1 MRIPPRGSLA
11 RDLAFAVAA
20 LVGGTLILV
29 SGAYVSMDFG
39 WDGPAWLPWLPLV
52 AVSGAIG
59 LRRRAPVLSLAI
71 GTAAVVADL
80 ALGGSLGTLLIYTQ
94 VVYDACVFGPA
105 RLWRRLLEVS
115 IAVVVATAT
124 LGVVLVGSLRGLA
137 LGIPAVLVL
146 VLPILTGLSVRQY
159 RDQAALDRSRADQT
173 ARVAE
178 LDRRQAVAA
187 ERTRMA
193 RELHDMVANHLSV
206 VAIHATAALSV
217 PNLSKAQ
224 VEESLRVIRENSVQ
238 GLAEMRQMIDV
249 LRGPDGE
256 AGDDPV
262 TPGLGEVERLVT
274 GARAAGLTV
283 ELTTIGEPRALPV
296 GVELAGYRIV
306 QESLT
311 NALKHGTGSATVTVD
326 YGADEVRLTVHNPIA
341 PPGPLD
347 HLGAGAGLIGMR
359 ERAALLRGRL
369 DAGPAGGARW
379 RVHAALPVD
388 AGVLALHAD
397 AA

>member
-1 MRIPPRGSLA
+1 MIIA
-11 RDLAFAVAA
+11 
-20 LVGGTLILV
+20 
-29 SGAYVSMDFG
+29 SGAYLTIGAG
-39 WDGPAWLPWLPLV
+39 WGNGPHWLLYLPMVV
-52 AVSGAIG
+52 ASGAVA
-59 LRRRAPVLSLAI
+59 LRRRAPLASLGI
-71 GTAAVVADL
+71 GTSAMLADL
-80 ALGGSLGTLLIYTQ
+80 ALGGSIATLLIYTQ
-94 VVYDACVFGPA
+94 VLYDACVFGPP
-105 RLWRRLLEVS
+105 RLWRRALEVS
-115 IAVVVATAT
+115 IAVVAATAA
-124 LGVVLVGSLRGLA
+124 LGVAESGSVRGLA

-159 RDQAALDRSRADQT
+159 RDQAALERSRAEQT

-217 PNLSKAQ
+217 RNLTTTQ
-224 VEESLRVIRENSVQ
+224 VEDSLRVIRENSVQ

-249 LRGPDGE
+249 LRGPE
-256 AGDDPV
+256 AEPGDDPV
-262 TPGLGEVERLVT
+262 TPGLAEVERLVS
-274 GARAAGLTV
+274 GARAAGLAV
-283 ELTTIGEPRALPV
+283 DLTTTGEPRELPV
-296 GVELAGYRIV
+296 NVDLAGYRIV

-311 NALKHGTGSATVTVD
+311 NALKHGTGTASVKVHYDTH
-326 YGADEVRLTVHNPIA
+326 EVRLTVHNPVA
-341 PPGPLD
+341 SPGPLD

-369 DAGPAGGARW
+369 DAGPETEAHW

-388 AGVLALHAD
+388 AA
-397 AA
+397 

>member
-1 MRIPPRGSLA
+1 MVGIPPRGSLT
-11 RDLAFAVAA
+11 RDLALAAVA
-20 LVGGTLILV
+20 LLGGTLIIA
-29 SGAYVSMDFG
+29 SGAYLTFQPALLG
-39 WDGPAWLPWLPLV
+39 DGPEWLIYLPMV
-52 AVSGAIG
+52 AASGAVA
-59 LRRRAPVLSLAI
+59 LRRRAPLASLAI
-71 GTAAVVADL
+71 GTVALVADV
-80 ALGGSLGTLLIYTQ
+80 ALGGSIGTLLIYTQ
-94 VVYDACVFGPA
+94 VLYDACVFGPA
-105 RLWRRLLEVS
+105 RLWRRALEVA
-115 IAVVVATAT
+115 IAVVAVTAVIGVVATSS
-124 LGVVLVGSLRGLA
+124 VRGLA

-159 RDQAALDRSRADQT
+159 RDQATLERSRAEQT

-217 PNLSKAQ
+217 PNLSAAQ

-249 LRGPDGE
+249 LSGPE
-256 AGDDPV
+256 AEPGDDPV
-262 TPGLGEVERLVT
+262 APGLGEVERLVT
-274 GARAAGLTV
+274 GARAAGLAV
-283 ELTTIGEPRALPV
+283 ELTTTGKPRALPV
-296 GVELAGYRIV
+296 GVDLAGYRIV

-311 NALKHGTGSATVTVD
+311 NALKHGTGTASVTVD
-326 YGADEVRLTVHNPIA
+326 YGTDEVRLTVHNPVA
-341 PPGPLD
+341 EPGPLD

-369 DAGPAGGARW
+369 DAGPAADARW
-379 RVHAALPVD
+379 RVVAALPVD
-388 AGVLALHAD
+388 AA
-397 AA
+397 